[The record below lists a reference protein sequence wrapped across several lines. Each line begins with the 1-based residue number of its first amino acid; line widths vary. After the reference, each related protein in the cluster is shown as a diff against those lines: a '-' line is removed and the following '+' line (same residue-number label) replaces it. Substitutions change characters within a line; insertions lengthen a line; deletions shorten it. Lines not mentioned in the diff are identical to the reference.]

1 MGSGSVPGVNAG
13 PAGVLRRAPDE
24 PKPLRT
30 DIAHVPVST
39 TSEEKVHVIRK
50 MMPCECRKV
59 PDVREGVFYNPNLNA
74 LAIAYR
80 HCSGGTRTDVYAEV
94 QSNLSSFL
102 AGGPPPTGTGRIG
115 FEINVVGKK
124 VGAKAT
130 LEVTGSNVT
139 GGQGVGGRAQ
149 VVFQGDKW
157 RVFVTSNFL
166 HGLGANSGDVLDL
179 NLGGRLGPITAE
191 LQVQNLL
198 TPSPTTTG
206 DVCADL
212 PGTSIRAC
220 FEIFGSGGVGA
231 GLKGPLGGPQ
241 RDRDECFQCLCPPPT
256 KHYTCYHDVPPTEKQ
271 VEREIEVQVPH
282 EHRFYFA
289 LDHKS
294 APSEDKTLTSQGE
307 TNLGNVEKDV
317 KAGGSVVMVT
327 GYASPEAKEGHNADL
342 SMGRAKT
349 IVERLRTKLPGTTIP
364 EPIGGGEVLGRRPK
378 AVPSSKLGEAFQGA
392 GFRSAEEM
400 SFLLLGEEILEP
412 DLADQFVSLFNK
424 ITDPADR
431 LAIFGLDANSPIKEK
446 VLKTVDE
453 FMRKPHA
460 GSRPWENVFRLLRV
474 AVVRTSIPEK
484 QKITETE
491 RTSDSIDVLGE
502 AACELQAEKAEQ
514 AGLLPPVPE
523 ELRTSNRSREDR
535 EAECLI
541 EVKPADRR
549 TGCDYTVTEDM
560 KLRPHAPP
568 RAPRP
573 LF

>member
-1 MGSGSVPGVNAG
+1 MSARAQTQTSAQPVPAINAVSVGFLQRKCGCGSHTIAGEECSECRQKSGLLQRQAVNATQSPIPPIVPEVLSSPAHSLDPATRSFMEPRFGRDFSHVRVHTDAKASESAKAVGALAYTVGNDVVFAAGRYSPSTQDGRRLIAHELTHTLQQRGAPLQTALEVGRIDDPGEVEADRVAAAVMGSGSVPGVNAG

-220 FEIFGSGGVGA
+220 FEIFGSVGVGA

-289 LDHKS
+289 L
-294 APSEDKTLTSQGE
+294 
-307 TNLGNVEKDV
+307 
-317 KAGGSVVMVT
+317 
-327 GYASPEAKEGHNADL
+327 
-342 SMGRAKT
+342 
-349 IVERLRTKLPGTTIP
+349 
-364 EPIGGGEVLGRRPK
+364 
-378 AVPSSKLGEAFQGA
+378 
-392 GFRSAEEM
+392 
-400 SFLLLGEEILEP
+400 
-412 DLADQFVSLFNK
+412 
-424 ITDPADR
+424 
-431 LAIFGLDANSPIKEK
+431 
-446 VLKTVDE
+446 
-453 FMRKPHA
+453 
-460 GSRPWENVFRLLRV
+460 
-474 AVVRTSIPEK
+474 
-484 QKITETE
+484 
-491 RTSDSIDVLGE
+491 
-502 AACELQAEKAEQ
+502 
-514 AGLLPPVPE
+514 
-523 ELRTSNRSREDR
+523 
-535 EAECLI
+535 
-541 EVKPADRR
+541 
-549 TGCDYTVTEDM
+549 
-560 KLRPHAPP
+560 
-568 RAPRP
+568 
-573 LF
+573 